1 MALDAPGVPLPLA
14 TEAREPAQ
22 PSTTSTTGTTGTTS
36 TTSTCNSPRMS
47 DPSRR
52 APRRQVQARVPLT
65 HDSLAA
71 RGKLEAGSPDAAAAG
86 RLLEMQRAT
95 SRARATLLSQAAVF
109 WVDRDDPDQ
118 ADDRAEADLAVAI
131 ALRTTTS
138 RATRL
143 LNDAHLAVDL
153 LPETF
158 ALLAHGDMPSEWFDK
173 VLRGAR
179 DLTVTQR
186 AEFDEIVA
194 SWDIASIPADRFS
207 DELRLLRSWYDA
219 EGARTRAEDL
229 RDVVLERSPC
239 DDGTATL
246 RITGPVPEIHAIAQ
260 HLDAAA
266 RAIQAQQR
274 HAVEHDP
281 GRTPEGGAPIP
292 FDLDGAV
299 ARDGS
304 AMSLAELR
312 YAIITRTALGTDGVE
327 VPRPAHRINV
337 VVPVLTLMG
346 LSDAPAT
353 YDGVV
358 PLPADMARSLAAAEP
373 IWHRVLTDPTSGE
386 FLPLPADRY
395 RPTAEMVEHLRLRDP
410 VCAVPSCTRSTSSD
424 AENDHI
430 EEFDHVHPERGGP
443 TSIANL
449 HRLHWG
455 HHDDK
460 TRRRIDPERT
470 SDGSTTWSIG
480 TSPRVR
486 ISVSPRRDLISPIVA
501 RALVDSWD
509 RYQWTL
515 ELDALERTG
524 FADRFLREGGPEDPF
539 LDDEAPPP
547 LEFEEYGDP
556 PF

>member
-1 MALDAPGVPLPLA
+1 
-14 TEAREPAQ
+14 
-22 PSTTSTTGTTGTTS
+22 
-36 TTSTCNSPRMS
+36 
-47 DPSRR
+47 
-52 APRRQVQARVPLT
+52 
-65 HDSLAA
+65 
-71 RGKLEAGSPDAAAAG
+71 
-86 RLLEMQRAT
+86 MQRAT

-143 LNDAHLAVDL
+143 LHDAHLAVDH

-158 ALLAHGDMPSEWFDK
+158 SLLARGDMPSEWFDK

-179 DLTVTQR
+179 DLTPIQC

-194 SWDIASIPADRFS
+194 SWDIASIPADRFV

-219 EGARTRAEDL
+219 EGARTRAENL

-246 RITGPVPEIHAIAQ
+246 RITGPVPEIHALAQ
-260 HLDAAA
+260 RLDTAA
-266 RAIQAQQR
+266 RAIQSQQR
-274 HAVEHDP
+274 HTVERDP
-281 GRTPEGGAPIP
+281 AQDPEGGVPIP

-358 PLPADMARSLAAAEP
+358 PLPADMARTLAAAEP
-373 IWHRVLTDPTSGE
+373 TWHRVLTDPTSGE

-460 TRRRIDPERT
+460 TRRRIDPEST

-480 TSPRVR
+480 ATPRVR
-486 ISVSPRRDLISPIVA
+486 ISVSPRRDLITPIVA

-547 LEFEEYGDP
+547 PGLEEYGDP